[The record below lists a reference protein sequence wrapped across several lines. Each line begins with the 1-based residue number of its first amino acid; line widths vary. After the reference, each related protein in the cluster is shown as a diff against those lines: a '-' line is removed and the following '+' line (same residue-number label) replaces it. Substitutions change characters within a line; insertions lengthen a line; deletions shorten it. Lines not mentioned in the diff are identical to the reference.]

1 MDNVVAFKQ
10 KGINSWGKHTID
22 NMILMMQTFKKAGYP
37 GDTPIYL
44 SDVEFNGKHK
54 EFEVGEVENEPG
66 LYIFFEMNDEL
77 WD

>member
-1 MDNVVAFKQ
+1 MDNTVDSKQ
-10 KGINSWGKHTID
+10 KDINSWGKHTID
-22 NMILMMQTFKKAGYP
+22 DVLLMMQTFKKAGYP

-44 SDVEFNGKHK
+44 SDVEFNGRHR

-66 LYIFFEMNDEL
+66 LYIFFEMHDEL